1 MICNKDIPVIDLV
14 DANGRNILFGTD
26 QTRYVVPIYQRS
38 FAWGG
43 ANGST
48 KPDEIVQLIDDV
60 LSSKGDYYL
69 GSLVVSKCQQ
79 GEYDYEVIDG
89 QQRLTALYLI
99 FACLGFKLNP
109 GSLGYAC
116 REDSAKVLGQLAN
129 PELDACFAGQ
139 DCDKRQ
145 EKEPSPLCTAPES
158 LAGVRTRI
166 ADGETVLEY
175 GELSLGIGAA
185 QTDALSPVSG
195 VQLLTEALRG
205 GFVERCRTERDGET
219 ELIAAELYA
228 ADDTALTVWY
238 DAETLCPQYCEF
250 FRDGAMLLRC
260 RLREF
265 TFK

>member
-1 MICNKDIPVIDLV
+1 MRRFLLPALMISLLLSGCGCSGAEEKLRAQRDRFAAAEELTFTAEAT
-14 DANGRNILFGTD
+14 AN
-26 QTRYVVPIYQRS
+26 
-38 FAWGG
+38 
-43 ANGST
+43 
-48 KPDEIVQLIDDV
+48 
-60 LSSKGDYYL
+60 
-69 GSLVVSKCQQ
+69 
-79 GEYDYEVIDG
+79 
-89 QQRLTALYLI
+89 
-99 FACLGFKLNP
+99 
-109 GSLGYAC
+109 
-116 REDSAKVLGQLAN
+116 LGQEAFSCTMECRCT
-129 PELDACFAGQ
+129 PEELTMV
-139 DCDKRQ
+139 
-145 EKEPSPLCTAPES
+145 LTAPES